1 MLINANDIK
10 FNPDIKYNIFCI
22 LELDFYHS
30 LNTKPAFMKSLIQ
43 FFEESVDKF
52 SNNVY
57 LWEKPNEKYEG
68 TTYGEARKQV
78 YEFAAG
84 LISAGIKKGDR
95 ISLISEGRN
104 NWVIGELGVL
114 YTGATN
120 VPLSVKLNPDE
131 IKFRINHSESRMVLV
146 SSIQAQKLKEVIH
159 ECPTIEK
166 IIHYDT
172 QEEYAPNEIHF
183 NELRKAG
190 REWLEIPENMK
201 KFEEIYK
208 SITPSDFANICYT
221 SGTTADPKGIIL
233 THGNYVSNV
242 YQAYSL
248 MDIPPFYKTLIMLPW
263 DHSFG
268 HTGGIFAFMGR
279 GASIA
284 SVKTGKTPMETL
296 RNLPSCM
303 KEIKPNLLL
312 SVPALAKN
320 FRKNIEKGIKEKG
333 RLTEILFNHA
343 LDFAYSY
350 NKEGWN
356 KGKGL
361 QKLKKPLLDL
371 YDRILFSKIRDVFG
385 GELDYFVGGG
395 ALLEIELQRFF
406 YALGIPMY
414 QGYGLTEASPVIS
427 SNSKNRHKLGS
438 SGVLVNNM
446 DLKICDDEGNELPAG
461 QKGEI
466 VIRGGN
472 VMHGYWKNDKAT
484 AETIKDGWLYSG
496 DMGYMSEDG
505 FLYVLGR
512 FKSLL
517 IADDG
522 EKFSPEG
529 IEEAITEQSKYI
541 DQCMLYN
548 NQKPYTVSLVVPNQ
562 HSLKLYLEEKGLSAD
577 SEDGKRA
584 VLTLIESE
592 VNEYRT
598 NGKYGQMFPQR
609 WLPVAISVMEQSWTE
624 ENGLMNSTM
633 KIVRGKITDK
643 YQEIIDYLYTPDA
656 KAVTNERNIEEVE
669 KMKLG

>member
-1 MLINANDIK
+1 
-10 FNPDIKYNIFCI
+10 
-22 LELDFYHS
+22 
-30 LNTKPAFMKSLIQ
+30 MKSLIQ
-43 FFEESVDKF
+43 FFEENVEKF

-57 LWEKPNEKYEG
+57 LWEKPNDKYEG
-68 TTYGEARKQV
+68 TTYSQTRKQV

-84 LISAGIKKGDR
+84 LIQLGIKKGDR

-104 NWVIGELGVL
+104 SWVIGELGIL
-114 YTGATN
+114 YTGAMN

-131 IKFRINHSESRMVLV
+131 IKFRINHSESRMIMV
-146 SSIQAQKLKEVIH
+146 SSIQAVKVKEVIND
-159 ECPTIEK
+159 CPSIEK
-166 IIHYDT
+166 IIHFDT
-172 QEEYAPNEIHF
+172 QEEYGPNEIHF
-183 NELRKAG
+183 NEVRKIG
-190 REWLEIPENMK
+190 REWLDIQGNSEA
-201 KFEEIYK
+201 FEKIYK
-208 SITPSDFANICYT
+208 SILPSDFANICYT

-242 YQAYSL
+242 YQSYSL
-248 MDIPPFYKTLIMLPW
+248 IELPSFYKTLLILPW

-268 HTGGIFAFMGR
+268 HTCGIYAFMGK

-296 RNLPSCM
+296 RNLPACL
-303 KEIKPNLLL
+303 KEIKPNMLM
-312 SVPALAKN
+312 SVPAIAKN

-333 RLTEILFNHA
+333 KLTEILFNHA
-343 LDFAYSY
+343 IKTAYAY

-356 KGKGL
+356 KGQGF
-361 QKLKKPLLDL
+361 QKLKKPLLKI
-371 YDRILFSKIRDVFG
+371 YDKILFSKIREVFG
-385 GELDYFVGGG
+385 GELDYFIGGG
-395 ALLEIELQRFF
+395 ALLDIELQRFF
-406 YALGIPMY
+406 YAIGVPMY
-414 QGYGLTEASPVIS
+414 QGYGLSEASPVIS
-427 SNSKNRHKLGS
+427 SNSVGRHKLGS

-446 DLKICDDEGNELPAG
+446 DLKICDDDGKELPVG

-472 VMHGYWKNDKAT
+472 VMHGYWKNEKAT
-484 AETIKDGWLYSG
+484 NETIKDGWLYTG

-529 IEEAITEQSKYI
+529 IEEAISEQSKYI

-548 NQKPYTVSLVVPNQ
+548 NQKPYTVALIVPNQ
-562 HSLKLYLEEKGLSAD
+562 HNLKLYLEEKGLTAD
-577 SEDGKRA
+577 SDEGKRA
-584 VLTLIESE
+584 VINLIENE

-598 NGKYGQMFPQR
+598 NGRYGNMFPQR
-609 WLPVAISVMEQSWTE
+609 WLPVAIGILEESFTE
-624 ENGLMNSTM
+624 DNGLMNSTM
-633 KIVRGKITDK
+633 KIVRGKIMDR
-643 YQEIIDYLYTPDA
+643 YQDLIEFLYTPEA
-656 KAVTNERNIEEVE
+656 KVVTNERNIEEVE

>member
-1 MLINANDIK
+1 
-10 FNPDIKYNIFCI
+10 
-22 LELDFYHS
+22 
-30 LNTKPAFMKSLIQ
+30 MKSIVQL
-43 FFEESVDKF
+43 FEESVEKF
-52 SNNVY
+52 SSNIY
-57 LWEKPNEKYEG
+57 LWEKPGDKYEG
-68 TTYGEARKQV
+68 TTYGETKKQV

-84 LISAGIKKGDR
+84 LICLGIKKGDR
-95 ISLISEGRN
+95 LSLISEGRN
-104 NWVIGELGVL
+104 SWVIGELGIL
-114 YTGATN
+114 YSGALN
-120 VPLSVKLNPDE
+120 VPLSTKLNPDE
-131 IKFRINHSESRMVLV
+131 IKFRVNHSESRMILA
-146 SSIQAQKLKEVIH
+146 SSAQSMKVKEVINT
-159 ECPTIEK
+159 CPSIEK
-166 IIHYDT
+166 LIHFDT
-172 QEEYAPNEIHF
+172 QEEYAQNEIHF
-183 NELRKAG
+183 NEVRKIG
-190 REWLEIPENMK
+190 REWLETPGNMA
-201 KFEEIYK
+201 KFEENIK

-233 THGNYVSNV
+233 THGNYVTNV

-248 MDIPPFYKTLIMLPW
+248 MDIPPFYKTLLILPW

-268 HTGGIFAFMGR
+268 HTCGIYAFMGK

-284 SVKTGKTPMETL
+284 SVKSGKTPMETL
-296 RNLPSCM
+296 RNLPVCL
-303 KEIKPNLLL
+303 KEIKPNLLM
-312 SVPALAKN
+312 SVPAIAKN

-333 RLTEILFNHA
+333 KITEMLFNFA
-343 LDFAYSY
+343 LKISYSY

-356 KGKGL
+356 KGQGL

-371 YDRILFSKIRDVFG
+371 FDEIIFSKIREAYG

-427 SNSKNRHKLGS
+427 SNSTARHRLGS

-446 DLKICDDEGNELPAG
+446 DLKICDDDGNELPVG
-461 QKGEI
+461 EKGEI
-466 VIRGGN
+466 IIRGGN
-472 VMHGYWKNDKAT
+472 VMHGYWKNETAT
-484 AETIKDGWLYSG
+484 KDTIKDGWLHTG
-496 DMGYMSEDG
+496 DMGYMTKDG

-548 NQKPYTVSLVVPNQ
+548 NQKPYTVSIIVPNQ
-562 HSLKLYLEEKGLSAD
+562 HALKVYLEEKNLTAD
-577 SEDGKRA
+577 SDDGKRA
-584 VLTLIESE
+584 ILNLIESE

-598 NGKYGQMFPQR
+598 NGRFGKMFPQR
-609 WLPVAISVMEQSWTE
+609 WLPVATGILEEGFTE
-624 ENGLMNSTM
+624 DNGLMNSTM
-633 KIVRGKITDK
+633 KIVRGKVMDR
-643 YQEIIDYLYTPDA
+643 YQDLIDFLYTPEA

>member
-1 MLINANDIK
+1 
-10 FNPDIKYNIFCI
+10 
-22 LELDFYHS
+22 
-30 LNTKPAFMKSLIQ
+30 MKSLIQ
-43 FFEESVDKF
+43 FFEESVEKY
-52 SNNVY
+52 SSNVY
-57 LWEKPNEKYEG
+57 LWEKPNDKYEG

-84 LISAGIKKGDR
+84 LIKLGIKRGDR
-95 ISLISEGRN
+95 LCLVSEGRN
-104 NWVIGELGVL
+104 NWVIGEMGIL
-114 YTGATN
+114 YTGAVN

-131 IKFRINHSESRMVLV
+131 IKFRIRHSGSRMILV
-146 SSIQAQKLKEVIH
+146 SSIQAQKLKEIIG

-166 IIHYDT
+166 IIHFDT
-172 QEEYAPNEIHF
+172 QEEYSDNEIHF
-183 NELRKAG
+183 NEVRKIG
-190 REWLEIPENMK
+190 REWLDVPGNMA
-201 KFEEIYK
+201 KFEELFR
-208 SITPSDFANICYT
+208 SLSPADFANICYT

-248 MDIPPFYKTLIMLPW
+248 MDIPSFYKTLLILPW

-268 HTGGIFAFMGR
+268 HTCGIFAFMGK

-284 SVKTGKTPMETL
+284 SVKTGKTPIETL
-296 RNLPSCM
+296 RNLPVCL
-303 KEIKPNLLL
+303 KEIKPNLLM
-312 SVPALAKN
+312 SVPAIAKN

-333 RLTEILFNHA
+333 PAIEMLFNHA
-343 LDFAYSY
+343 LKISYSY

-356 KGKGL
+356 KGRGM
-361 QKLKKPLLDL
+361 QRLKKPLLDI
-371 YDRILFSKIRDVFG
+371 YDKILFKKIREGYG
-385 GELDYFVGGG
+385 GELDYFIGGG

-414 QGYGLTEASPVIS
+414 QGYGLSEASPVIS
-427 SNSKNRHKLGS
+427 SNSTSRHKLGS

-446 DLKICDDEGNELPAG
+446 DLKICDDNGNEVPAG

-472 VMHGYWKNDKAT
+472 VMHGYWKNEAAT
-484 AETIKDGWLYSG
+484 KEAIRDGWLYTG

-529 IEEAITEQSKYI
+529 IEEALSSQSKYI
-541 DQCMLYN
+541 EQCMLYN
-548 NQKPYTVSLVVPNQ
+548 NQKPYTVALVVPNQ
-562 HSLKLYLEEKGLSAD
+562 HALKLYLEERNLSAD
-577 SEDGKRA
+577 SDEGKRA
-584 VLTLIESE
+584 VILLIENE

-598 NGKYGQMFPQR
+598 NGRYGNMFPQR
-609 WLPVAISVMEQSWTE
+609 WLPVAIGILEQSFTE
-624 ENGLMNSTM
+624 DNGLMNSTM
-633 KIVRGKITDK
+633 KIVRGKIMDK
-643 YQEIIDYLYTPDA
+643 YHDLIDYLYTPDA

>member
-1 MLINANDIK
+1 
-10 FNPDIKYNIFCI
+10 
-22 LELDFYHS
+22 
-30 LNTKPAFMKSLIQ
+30 MKSIIQ
-43 FFEESVDKF
+43 FFEESVEKF

-57 LWEKPNEKYEG
+57 LWEKPNDKYEG
-68 TTYGEARKQV
+68 TTYGEAKKQV

-84 LISAGIKKGDR
+84 LIASGIKKGDR

-114 YTGATN
+114 YAGATN
-120 VPLSVKLNPDE
+120 VPLSVKLNSDE
-131 IKFRINHSESRMVLV
+131 IKFRINHSESKMILV

-159 ECPTIEK
+159 ECPSIEK
-166 IIHYDT
+166 VIHYDT
-172 QEEYAPNEIHF
+172 QEEYAKDEIHF
-183 NELRKAG
+183 NEMRKTG
-190 REWLEIPENMK
+190 REWLESPENMK
-201 KFEEIYK
+201 KFEEIFK

-248 MDIPPFYKTLIMLPW
+248 MDIPPFYKTLVMLPW

-268 HTGGIFAFMGR
+268 HTCGIFSFMGK

-296 RNLPSCM
+296 RNLPACM
-303 KEIKPNLLL
+303 KEIKPNLLM

-320 FRKNIEKGIKEKG
+320 FKKNIEKGIKEKG
-333 RLTEILFNHA
+333 KLTEALFNHA
-343 LDFAYSY
+343 LKISYSY

-361 QKLKKPLLDL
+361 QKLNKPLLKL
-371 YDRILFSKIRDVFG
+371 YDKILFSKIREVFG

-406 YALGIPMY
+406 YALGVPMY

-427 SNSKNRHKLGS
+427 SNSKNKHKLGS
-438 SGVLVNNM
+438 SGALVNNM
-446 DLKICDDEGNELPAG
+446 DLKICDDDGNELSVG

-472 VMHGYWKNDKAT
+472 VMHGYWKNEKAT
-484 AETIKDGWLYSG
+484 AETIKDGWLYTG

-505 FLYVLGR
+505 FLYVSGR

-529 IEEAITEQSKYI
+529 IEEAITEQSKYL

-548 NQKPYTVSLVVPNQ
+548 NQKPYTVALIVPNQ
-562 HSLKLYLEEKGLSAD
+562 HALKLYLEEKGLSAD

-584 VLTLIESE
+584 VLTLIENE

-598 NGKYGQMFPQR
+598 NGKFGQMFPQR
-609 WLPVAISVMEQSWTE
+609 WLPVAIAVLEESWTE
-624 ENGLMNSTM
+624 ENGLMNSTL
-633 KIVRGKITDK
+633 KIVRGKIMDK
-643 YQEIIDYLYTPDA
+643 YQEVIDYLYTPDA
-656 KAVTNERNIEEVE
+656 KAITNERNIEEVE